1 MKNSS
6 GLVRVALIV
15 VFGLMSQGCA
25 INVPMAGM
33 PLQAGNTDVSAL
45 SAAAPL
51 TGPVAGGLPQTGN
64 PQSLLGTPGGQTA
77 FAPAAP
83 STTGVSTGSSAQLDS
98 WQGGRMEPT
107 QFFALIAPA
116 VLESSRRTGVPAAVT
131 LAQAALETGY
141 GKSTVGSAKNLF
153 GIRGTGPAGSVQ
165 GNDNGEIA
173 NFRAYHNWSDSVADH
188 DRLLSTASRYR
199 TAMSVRNDPDA
210 FAREIHKAGYA
221 TNATYADQ
229 LIKIMRQYNLYAYQ
243 SNA

>member
-6 GLVRVALIV
+6 GIVRVALIV
-15 VFGLMSQGCA
+15 VLGWMSQGCA

-33 PLQAGNTDVSAL
+33 PLQAGNFDPAAMS
-45 SAAAPL
+45 AAPL
-51 TGPVAGGLPQTGN
+51 TGPISGGLPQTGN
-64 PQSLLGTPGGQTA
+64 ASSLLGTPGGASTSVA
-77 FAPAAP
+77 GFNPGVGAA
-83 STTGVSTGSSAQLDS
+83 SQLDA
-98 WQGGRMEPT
+98 WQGGKMEPS
-107 QFFALIAPA
+107 QFFATIAPA

-141 GKSTVGSAKNLF
+141 GKSTVGPAKNLF
-153 GIRGTGPAGSVQ
+153 GVRGVGPAGSVQ

-173 NFRAYHNWSDSVADH
+173 NFKAYHNWSDSVADH
-188 DRLLSTASRYR
+188 DRILSTAARYR

-221 TNATYADQ
+221 TNSTYADK
-229 LIKIMRQYNLYAYQ
+229 LIAIMRQYNLYAYQ